1 LTFKGQLFAQCRHE
15 QATTT
20 TDSTTSTTVEQVMDS
35 SRYFVVKVEDPQTG
49 RHAFLGVG
57 FQERNDSFDFN
68 VALQDHFKNLK
79 LQQETEKRRL
89 NKNTDEQAV
98 DYSLK
103 EGQQISINIGNLSK
117 KKQQQQQQSE
127 SNSGHSIGSG
137 SGSAA
142 TTKPSDWVQF

>member
-1 LTFKGQLFAQCRHE
+1 MTSKGQLFAQCRHD
-15 QATTT
+15 QA
-20 TDSTTSTTVEQVMDS
+20 DSTTTTVEQVMDS
-35 SRYFVVKVEDPQTG
+35 SRYFVVKVEDLQTG

-89 NKNTDEQAV
+89 NRNTEQVV

-117 KKQQQQQQSE
+117 KKQSE
-127 SNSGHSIGSG
+127 SNSGHSGGS
-137 SGSAA
+137 

>member
-15 QATTT
+15 QATT
-20 TDSTTSTTVEQVMDS
+20 DSTTVEQVMDS

-89 NKNTDEQAV
+89 NRNTDEQVV

-117 KKQQQQQQSE
+117 KKQQQSE
-127 SNSGHSIGSG
+127 SNSGHSSG
-137 SGSAA
+137 ISGT